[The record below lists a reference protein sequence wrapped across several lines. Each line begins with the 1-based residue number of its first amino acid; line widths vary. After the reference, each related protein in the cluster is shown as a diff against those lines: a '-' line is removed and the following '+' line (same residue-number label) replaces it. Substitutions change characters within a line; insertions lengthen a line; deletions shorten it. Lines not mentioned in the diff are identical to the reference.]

1 MNKVQVLVV
10 DDSAFM
16 RKMIS
21 DILNKDFRIEV
32 IGTARN
38 GLDCLHKLT
47 TLTPDVITMDIEMPK
62 LDGLQTLRE
71 IMEKCPLPVVM
82 VSSLTSQ
89 SAESTFQAL
98 HLGAVDFI
106 EKPSG
111 SISLDMEKV
120 SRHIIRKVIAAS
132 GAKVA
137 AFPLKAPPASYKPLR
152 SHNQQPMV
160 VAIGTSTGGPRA
172 LQKVLTDLPA
182 DFPLPIVIV
191 QHMPRG
197 FTRSLAARLNKLSL
211 ITVKEAEDQEELTGG
226 TAYIAPGDFHMK
238 IVSKGNKLGV
248 ELDQSDAV
256 NGHRPAVNRMLS
268 SLAALQQI
276 RTIAVIMTGMGAD
289 GMEGLIQLK
298 DACPQTYAIAEAQ
311 ESCIVFG
318 MPKSIIKTGLADQVL
333 PLEQLSKEIIQ
344 TIS

>member
-32 IGTARN
+32 IGTARD

-62 LDGLQTLRE
+62 LDGLQTLRN
-71 IMEKCPLPVVM
+71 IMEKRPLPVVM

-120 SRHIIRKVIAAS
+120 SRPIIRKVIAAS
-132 GAKVA
+132 GAKVT
-137 AFPLKAPPASYKPLR
+137 AFPWKEPPACYKPLR
-152 SHNQQPMV
+152 SRIEQPMI

-226 TAYIAPGDFHMK
+226 TAYIAPGDFHMN
-238 IVSKGNKLGV
+238 IVSKGNKLYV

-268 SLAALQQI
+268 SLAALKQV

-289 GMEGLIQLK
+289 GMEGLLQLK